1 MQNQNKLSY
10 KIWMFLSFGGVSVI
24 LFSAVVIVPFVFGL
38 YLTFTGWDGISSS
51 MPFTGL
57 ENYLNLLK
65 DTEFWISLGRTVVY
79 AVCSVLLANFV
90 AFALAYLVTG
100 NVKGKNVYRVAFFTP
115 NLIGGIVLGYIWQFV
130 FNRAI
135 LVIGEATGVDLFSSS
150 WLSDPSKAFWA
161 LVIVTVW
168 QQSGYLMLIYIAGLM
183 GIPEDLKEAARIDGC
198 NERKAMR
205 YITLPMMIGT
215 FTICFFLAI
224 TRSFV
229 IYDVN
234 ISLTNGG
241 PYNTTR
247 LAAMYVYNMAFSSK
261 KYGLGQAEAL
271 VLFIVIA
278 IIAVSQALI
287 GKKKEVEA

>member
-10 KIWMFLSFGGVSVI
+10 KIWTFLSFGGVSIV
-24 LFSAVVIVPFVFGL
+24 LFSAVVIVPFIFGL
-38 YLTFTGWDGISSS
+38 YLTFTGWDGISGSI
-51 MPFTGL
+51 PFIGI
-57 ENYLNLLK
+57 ENYLTLLK

-79 AVCSVLLANFV
+79 ALFSVLLANMV

-100 NVKGKNVYRVAFFTP
+100 NVKGRNVYRVAFFTP

-135 LVIGEATGVDLFSSS
+135 LMVGEATGIELFSSS
-150 WLSDPSKAFWA
+150 WLSDPTKAFWA

-205 YITLPMMIGT
+205 HITLPMMVGT

-261 KYGLGQAEAL
+261 KYGVGQAEAL
-271 VLFIVIA
+271 ILFVVIA
-278 IIAVSQALI
+278 VIAVSQALL